1 LRGGFVS
8 RFVVGM
14 QALVYLAAAV
24 RAKAAKAAKAV
35 YGGPS
40 VFGRGLCNVYI

>member
-35 YGGPS
+35 YGGLQYSGGGS
-40 VFGRGLCNVYI
+40 V